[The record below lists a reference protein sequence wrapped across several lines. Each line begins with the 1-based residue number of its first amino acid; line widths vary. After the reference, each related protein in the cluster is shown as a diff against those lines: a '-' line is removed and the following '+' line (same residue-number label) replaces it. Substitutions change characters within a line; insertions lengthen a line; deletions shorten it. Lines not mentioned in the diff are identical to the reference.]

1 MWVGDG
7 FSDRFDSN
15 LVGGTKEK
23 RKVLFRLEKCRER
36 ETVSVREL
44 RCSLVTRR

>member
-23 RKVLFRLEKCRER
+23 RKFLFRLEKCRE
-36 ETVSVREL
+36 TVSGDAKVNFIAE
-44 RCSLVTRR
+44 